1 MNEKLGDNIPQ
12 PRRRPWQNP
21 RAMQIQRPLFPPSII
36 QRISKIDN
44 LRTIQIQNFKSIMNE
59 TLELRTGTF
68 LSGFN
73 SAGKSS
79 FTHALLLILQWLE
92 NLTSGQSGTV
102 PINGPLIQLGTSAE
116 SILNRTVQSRNGE
129 KSPSTITLT
138 WNENDEFIQ
147 IIVFKLST
155 DQSSNA
161 QLQLEEV
168 SITHKVNKH
177 KAREKE

>member
-68 LSGFN
+68 LSG
-73 SAGKSS
+73 
-79 FTHALLLILQWLE
+79 
-92 NLTSGQSGTV
+92 
-102 PINGPLIQLGTSAE
+102 LIQL
-116 SILNRTVQSRNGE
+116 E
-129 KSPSTITLT
+129 KVALHMLCCLYYSG
-138 WNENDEFIQ
+138 
-147 IIVFKLST
+147 
-155 DQSSNA
+155 
-161 QLQLEEV
+161 
-168 SITHKVNKH
+168 
-177 KAREKE
+177 